1 MSPSHTATQFL
12 PFPGNTLTRSRRVT
26 VLPFYSARFRA
37 ANKLKF
43 LRLLPVTP
51 CHPLLQYSE
60 SRHSLTPQHLTR
72 MGWTGRAPAP
82 KSSQSTRG
90 LCQEKEQHD
99 ASHVRG
105 TPEVRALCSAGITRP
120 QRSYDPVRL
129 PPWPP
134 PVAML
139 RPLPSPLTGLPR
151 LPEPPFRRAVPT
163 TPADQA
169 GAHVDCFPAHAAF
182 PKWPEGRHPHC
193 HFRGLLRLHSRYG
206 SSDRSVTKATFV
218 TRLRPCQLPAQAARQ
233 LPDQSTT
240 LWVESSST
248 DGSRLRGA
256 RP

>member
-1 MSPSHTATQFL
+1 MRRDDPRRTASSPR
-12 PFPGNTLTRSRRVT
+12 NIKDCTRSNERR
-26 VLPFYSARFRA
+26 SGIE
-37 ANKLKF
+37 KEID
-43 LRLLPVTP
+43 
-51 CHPLLQYSE
+51 SE
-60 SRHSLTPQHLTR
+60 SPIQ
-72 MGWTGRAPAP
+72 
-82 KSSQSTRG
+82 
-90 LCQEKEQHD
+90 
-99 ASHVRG
+99 
-105 TPEVRALCSAGITRP
+105 VRALCSAGITRP

-163 TPADQA
+163 TPADQT
-169 GAHVDCFPAHAAF
+169 GARVDCFPAHAAF

-193 HFRGLLRLHSRYG
+193 HFRGLLRFHSRYG

-218 TRLRPCQLPAQAARQ
+218 TRLRPCQLPGRAARQ

-248 DGSRLRGA
+248 DDSRLRGA
-256 RP
+256 RPKGDIRTVIRLPRRARYQLRCFRRLTHHCAK